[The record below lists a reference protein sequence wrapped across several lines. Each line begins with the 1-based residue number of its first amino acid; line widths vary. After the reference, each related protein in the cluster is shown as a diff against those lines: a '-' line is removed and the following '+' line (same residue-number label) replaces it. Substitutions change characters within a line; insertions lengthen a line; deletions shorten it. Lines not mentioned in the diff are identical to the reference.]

1 LAKKQFKAESKR
13 MLDLMIHSI
22 YTNRDIFLREL
33 ISNASDA
40 LDKLHY
46 ASLTDSTLSVSR
58 EDLKITLT
66 ADKDAG
72 TIIVSD
78 NGIGMTKEELEQN
91 LGTIAKSGTLQFR
104 ESLEEAAEVDV
115 IGQFGVGFYSAF
127 MVAQKLDVFSR
138 KAGEDVAHHWSSAGV
153 DGYTVEPCDKDTCG
167 TTIVITIKDDG
178 EDDDYST
185 YLDQHKISALVRKY
199 SDYIRYP
206 IEMMMERTRM
216 KEKPA
221 DAPEDASPEWE
232 TYQELAVLNSMVPLW
247 QRPKAELTEEDYF
260 GFYKKTFMDFSD
272 PAAMLHTS
280 AEGTV
285 SFKALLY
292 VPAAAPHDFY
302 TREYEK
308 GLALYSSSVMIME
321 KCGDLLPD
329 HFRFVRGI
337 VDSQDFSLNISREL
351 LQQTRELK
359 IIRQNLEK
367 KIKNE
372 LSKLMEADREKYEEF
387 WRSFGRQLKYG
398 VVDEYGANKD
408 LLQDLLLFPTSHADG
423 KPSTLAEYVSR
434 MPEEQS
440 VIYYSAG
447 ESVTMAAAVPQCE
460 RVRNA
465 GFEVIYFTEEVDEF
479 IVQTLT
485 GYQEKTFKSVL
496 DEDALPENE
505 EEKKALESKNE
516 ENKDLLDFIKETL
529 GEGVNTVRLSANL
542 GSHAAALNYEGPVS
556 LEMEKYFAKIDQD
569 MMGMPMKAERV
580 LEINPDSPSFALL
593 QDGWIKERPKAEKVA
608 KVLYQQA
615 LLAAGLP
622 LENPT
627 EFNSMVWELFS

>member
-1 LAKKQFKAESKR
+1 MAKKQFKAESRR

-46 ASLTDSTLSVSR
+46 ASLTDGNLDVKR
-58 EDLKITLT
+58 EELKISITP
-66 ADKDAG
+66 DKAAG
-72 TIIVSD
+72 IITIED

-127 MVAQKLDVFSR
+127 MVAKKLDVYSR
-138 KAGEDVAHHWSSAGV
+138 KAGEDIGHHWSSTGA
-153 DGYTVEPCDKDTCG
+153 DGYSVVSCEKDNWG
-167 TTIVITIKDDG
+167 TTIVITLKEDG
-178 EDDDYST
+178 EDEDFST
-185 YLDQHKISALVRKY
+185 YLDQHKLSALVRKY

-216 KEKPA
+216 KEKPE

-232 TYQELAVLNSMVPLW
+232 TYEELTVLNSMVPLW
-247 QRPKAELTEEDYF
+247 QRPKGELTEEDYY

-272 PAAMLHTS
+272 PVAMLHTA

-292 VPAAAPHDFY
+292 VPGTAPQNFY
-302 TREYEK
+302 MREFEK
-308 GLALYSSSVMIME
+308 GLALYSSGVLIME
-321 KCGDLLPD
+321 KCADLLPD

-367 KIKNE
+367 KIKSE
-372 LSKLMEADREKYEEF
+372 LAKLMESDREKYEGF
-387 WRSFGRQLKYG
+387 WASFGRQIKYG
-398 VVDEYGANKD
+398 VVEEYGTNKE
-408 LLQDLLLFPTSHADG
+408 LLQDLLLFPSSHADG
-423 KPSTLAEYVSR
+423 KPASLAEYVSR
-434 MPEEQS
+434 MSEEQS
-440 VIYYSAG
+440 FIYYAAG
-447 ESVTMAAAVPQCE
+447 ESAAMAAAVPQCE
-460 RVRNA
+460 RVQKA
-465 GFEVIYFTEEVDEF
+465 GFEVIYLTEEVDEF
-479 IVQTLT
+479 IVQTLAN
-485 GYQEKTFKSVL
+485 YQEKTFKSVL

-505 EEKKALESKNE
+505 EEKKALENKNE
-516 ENKDLLDFIKETL
+516 ENKDLLDFVKESL
-529 GEGVNTVRLSANL
+529 GERVNAVRLSASL
-542 GSHAAALNYEGPVS
+542 GSHSVALNYEGPIS
-556 LEMEKYFAKIDQD
+556 IEMEKYFAKIEQD
-569 MMGMPMKAERV
+569 MGGMPMKAQRV
-580 LEINPDSPSFALL
+580 LELNPDSRSFVLMQEL
-593 QDGWIKERPKAEKVA
+593 WIKERSKAEKVA

-622 LENPT
+622 LENPG
-627 EFNSMVWELFS
+627 EFNNMIWELL

>member
-1 LAKKQFKAESKR
+1 

-46 ASLTDSTLSVSR
+46 ASLTDSSLSVSR
-58 EDLKITLT
+58 EELKISLTL
-66 ADKDAG
+66 DKAAG
-72 TIIVSD
+72 LITVSD

-91 LGTIAKSGTLQFR
+91 LGTIAKSGTLQFK

-127 MVAQKLDVFSR
+127 MVAKKLDVYSR
-138 KAGEDVAHHWSSAGV
+138 KAGEETAYHWSSAGA
-153 DGYTVEPCDKDTCG
+153 DGYTVEACEKSGCG
-167 TTIVITIKDDG
+167 TTIVITVKEDG
-178 EDDDYST
+178 EDEDFST

-216 KEKPA
+216 KEKA
-221 DAPEDASPEWE
+221 EDAAEDASPEWE
-232 TYQELAVLNSMVPLW
+232 TYQELTVLNSMVPLW
-247 QRPKAELTEEDYF
+247 QRPKGELTEEDYF

-272 PAAMLHTS
+272 PVAMLHTS

-292 VPAAAPHDFY
+292 VPATAPQDFY
-302 TREYEK
+302 MREFEK
-308 GLALYSSSVMIME
+308 GLALYSSGVMIME
-321 KCGDLLPD
+321 KCADLLPD
-329 HFRFVRGI
+329 HFRFVRGV

-367 KIKNE
+367 KIKAE
-372 LSKLMEADREKYEEF
+372 LVKLMENEREKYESF

-398 VVDEYGANKD
+398 VVDEYGAHKE
-408 LLQDLLLFPTSHADG
+408 LLQDLLLFPSSHTDG
-423 KPSTLAEYVSR
+423 KPVSLAEYASR
-434 MPEEQS
+434 MGEEQTH
-440 VIYYSAG
+440 IYYAAG
-447 ESVTMAAAVPQCE
+447 ESAAMAASVPQCE
-460 RVRNA
+460 RVRKA
-465 GFEVIYFTEEVDEF
+465 GFEVIYLTEEVDEF
-479 IVQTLT
+479 IMQTLMS
-485 GYQEKTFKSVL
+485 YQEKTFKSVL

-516 ENKDLLDFIKETL
+516 ENKDLLAFVKETL
-529 GEGVNTVRLSANL
+529 GERVNAVRLSANL

-556 LEMEKYFAKIDQD
+556 IEMEKYFAKIEQD

-580 LEINPDSPSFALL
+580 LEINPDSRSFALM
-593 QDGWIKERPKAEKVA
+593 QEVWIVERPKAEKIA
-608 KVLYQQA
+608 NVLYQQA

-622 LENPT
+622 LENPGA
-627 EFNSMVWELFS
+627 FNSMIWELL

>member
-1 LAKKQFKAESKR
+1 MAKKQFKAESRR

-46 ASLTDSTLSVSR
+46 ASLTDSSLSVSR
-58 EDLKITLT
+58 EDLNISLTLDKAAGLIT
-66 ADKDAG
+66 
-72 TIIVSD
+72 VSD

-91 LGTIAKSGTLQFR
+91 LGTIAKSGTLQFK

-127 MVAQKLDVFSR
+127 MVAKKLDVYSR
-138 KAGEDVAHHWSSAGV
+138 KAGEETAYHWSSTGA
-153 DGYTVEPCDKDTCG
+153 DGYTVEACEKNGCG
-167 TTIVITIKDDG
+167 TTIVITVKEDG
-178 EDDDYST
+178 EDEDFST

-216 KEKPA
+216 KEKA
-221 DAPEDASPEWE
+221 EDAPEDASPEWE
-232 TYQELAVLNSMVPLW
+232 TYQELTVLNSMVPLW
-247 QRPKAELTEEDYF
+247 QRPKSELTEEDYF

-272 PAAMLHTS
+272 PVAMLHTS

-292 VPAAAPHDFY
+292 VPATAPQDFY
-302 TREYEK
+302 MREFEK
-308 GLALYSSSVMIME
+308 GLALYSSGVMIME
-321 KCGDLLPD
+321 KCADLLPD

-367 KIKNE
+367 KIKAE
-372 LSKLMEADREKYEEF
+372 LVKLMENDREKYEAF
-387 WRSFGRQLKYG
+387 WRSFGRQMKYG
-398 VVDEYGANKD
+398 VVDEYGAHKE
-408 LLQDLLLFPTSHADG
+408 LLQDLLLFPSSHADG
-423 KPSTLAEYVSR
+423 KPVSLAEYVSR
-434 MPEEQS
+434 MGEEQTH
-440 VIYYSAG
+440 IYYAAG
-447 ESVTMAAAVPQCE
+447 ESAAMAASVPQCE
-460 RVRNA
+460 RVRKA
-465 GFEVIYFTEEVDEF
+465 GFEVIYLTEEVDEF
-479 IVQTLT
+479 IMQTLMS
-485 GYQEKTFKSVL
+485 YQEKTFKSVL

-516 ENKDLLDFIKETL
+516 ENKDLLDFVKETL
-529 GEGVNTVRLSANL
+529 GERVNAVRLSANL

-556 LEMEKYFAKIDQD
+556 IEMEKYFAKIEQD

-580 LEINPDSPSFALL
+580 LEINPDSRSFALM
-593 QDGWIKERPKAEKVA
+593 QEVWIVERPKAEKIA
-608 KVLYQQA
+608 NVLYQQA

-622 LENPT
+622 LENPGA
-627 EFNSMVWELFS
+627 FNSMVWELL

>member
-1 LAKKQFKAESKR
+1 MVKKQFKAESRR

-46 ASLTDSTLSVSR
+46 ASLTDSSLEVKR
-58 EDLKITLT
+58 EDLKISLTL
-66 ADKDAG
+66 DKAAG
-72 TIIVSD
+72 TIILSD

-127 MVAQKLDVFSR
+127 MVAKKLDVYSR
-138 KAGEDVAHHWSSAGV
+138 KAGESAAYHWSSTGA
-153 DGYTVEPCDKDTCG
+153 DGYTVAPCEKDGWG
-167 TTIVITIKDDG
+167 TTIVITVKEDG
-178 EDDDYST
+178 EDEDYAT
-185 YLDQHKISALVRKY
+185 YLDQHRLSALVRKY

-206 IEMMMERTRM
+206 IEMLMERTRM

-232 TYQELAVLNSMVPLW
+232 TYEELAVLNSMVPLW
-247 QRPKAELTEEDYF
+247 QRPKGELTEEDYF

-272 PAAMLHTS
+272 PVAMLHAA

-292 VPAAAPHDFY
+292 VPGIAPQNFY
-302 TREYEK
+302 MREYEK
-308 GLALYSSSVMIME
+308 GLALYSSGVMIME
-321 KCGDLLPD
+321 KCADLLPD

-367 KIKNE
+367 KIKAE
-372 LSKLMEADREKYEEF
+372 LAKLMESDREKYETF

-398 VVDEYGANKD
+398 VVEEYGANKE
-408 LLQDLLLFPTSHADG
+408 LLQDLLLFPSSHADG
-423 KPSTLAEYVSR
+423 KPVSLAEYVSR
-434 MPEEQS
+434 MGEAQS
-440 VIYYSAG
+440 VVYYAAG
-447 ESVTMAAAVPQCE
+447 ENAAMAAAVPQCE
-460 RVRNA
+460 RVQKA
-465 GFEVIYFTEEVDEF
+465 GFEVIYLTEEVDEF
-479 IVQTLT
+479 IMQALVS
-485 GYQEKTFKSVL
+485 YQEKTFKSVL

-529 GEGVNTVRLSANL
+529 GDRVSAVRLSANL
-542 GSHAAALNYEGPVS
+542 GSHSAALNYEGPVS
-556 LEMEKYFAKIDQD
+556 IEMEKYFAKIEQD

-580 LEINPDSPSFALL
+580 LELNPDSRSFALL
-593 QDGWIKERPKAEKVA
+593 QDCWIKERPRAEKA
-608 KVLYQQA
+608 ANVLYQQA

-627 EFNSMVWELFS
+627 EFNSMVWELL

>member
-1 LAKKQFKAESKR
+1 

-46 ASLTDSTLSVSR
+46 ASLTDSSLSVSR
-58 EDLKITLT
+58 EELKISLTL
-66 ADKDAG
+66 DKAAG
-72 TIIVSD
+72 LITVCD

-91 LGTIAKSGTLQFR
+91 LGTIAKSGTLQFK

-127 MVAQKLDVFSR
+127 MVAKKLDVYSR
-138 KAGEDVAHHWSSAGV
+138 KAGEETAYHWSSAGA
-153 DGYTVEPCDKDTCG
+153 DGYTVEACEKSGCG
-167 TTIVITIKDDG
+167 TTIVITVKEDG
-178 EDDDYST
+178 EDEDFST

-216 KEKPA
+216 KEKA
-221 DAPEDASPEWE
+221 EDAAEDASPEWE
-232 TYQELAVLNSMVPLW
+232 TYQELTVLNSMVPLW
-247 QRPKAELTEEDYF
+247 QRPKGELTEEDYF

-272 PAAMLHTS
+272 PVAMLHTS

-292 VPAAAPHDFY
+292 VPATAPQDFY
-302 TREYEK
+302 MREFEK
-308 GLALYSSSVMIME
+308 GLALYSSGVMIME
-321 KCGDLLPD
+321 KCADLLPD
-329 HFRFVRGI
+329 HFRFVRGV

-367 KIKNE
+367 KIKAE
-372 LSKLMEADREKYEEF
+372 LVKLMENEREKYESF

-398 VVDEYGANKD
+398 VVDEYGAHKE
-408 LLQDLLLFPTSHADG
+408 LLQDLLLFPSSHTDG
-423 KPSTLAEYVSR
+423 KPVSLAEYASR
-434 MPEEQS
+434 MGEEQTH
-440 VIYYSAG
+440 IYYAAG
-447 ESVTMAAAVPQCE
+447 ESAAMAASVPQCE
-460 RVRNA
+460 RVRKA
-465 GFEVIYFTEEVDEF
+465 GFEVIYLTEEVDEF
-479 IVQTLT
+479 IMQTLMS
-485 GYQEKTFKSVL
+485 YQEKTFKSVL

-516 ENKDLLDFIKETL
+516 ENKDLLAFVKETL
-529 GEGVNTVRLSANL
+529 GERVNAVRLSANL

-556 LEMEKYFAKIDQD
+556 IEMEKYFAKIEQD

-580 LEINPDSPSFALL
+580 LEINPDSRSFALM
-593 QDGWIKERPKAEKVA
+593 QEVWIVERPKAEKIA
-608 KVLYQQA
+608 NVLYQQA

-622 LENPT
+622 LENPGA
-627 EFNSMVWELFS
+627 FNSMIWELL

>member
-1 LAKKQFKAESKR
+1 

-46 ASLTDSTLSVSR
+46 ASLTDSSLSVSR
-58 EDLKITLT
+58 EELKISLTL
-66 ADKDAG
+66 DKAAG
-72 TIIVSD
+72 LITVCD

-91 LGTIAKSGTLQFR
+91 LGTIAKSGTLQFK

-127 MVAQKLDVFSR
+127 MVAKKLDVYSR
-138 KAGEDVAHHWSSAGV
+138 KAGEETAYHWSSAGA
-153 DGYTVEPCDKDTCG
+153 DGYTVEACEKSGCG
-167 TTIVITIKDDG
+167 TTIVITVKEDG
-178 EDDDYST
+178 EDEDFST

-216 KEKPA
+216 KEKA
-221 DAPEDASPEWE
+221 EDAAEDASPEWE
-232 TYQELAVLNSMVPLW
+232 TYQELTVLNSMVPLW
-247 QRPKAELTEEDYF
+247 QRPKGELTEEDYF

-272 PAAMLHTS
+272 PVAMLHTS

-292 VPAAAPHDFY
+292 VPATAPQDFY
-302 TREYEK
+302 MREFEK
-308 GLALYSSSVMIME
+308 GLALYSSGVMIME
-321 KCGDLLPD
+321 KCADLLPD
-329 HFRFVRGI
+329 HFRFVRGV

-367 KIKNE
+367 KIKAE
-372 LSKLMEADREKYEEF
+372 LIKLMENEREKYESF

-398 VVDEYGANKD
+398 VVDEYGAHKE
-408 LLQDLLLFPTSHADG
+408 LLQDLLLFPSSHADG
-423 KPSTLAEYVSR
+423 KPVSLAEYVSR
-434 MPEEQS
+434 MGEEQTH
-440 VIYYSAG
+440 IYYAAG
-447 ESVTMAAAVPQCE
+447 ESAAMAASVPQCE
-460 RVRNA
+460 RVRKA
-465 GFEVIYFTEEVDEF
+465 GFEVIYLTEEVDEF
-479 IVQTLT
+479 IMQTLMS
-485 GYQEKTFKSVL
+485 YQEKTFKSVL

-516 ENKDLLDFIKETL
+516 ENKDLLAFVKETL
-529 GEGVNTVRLSANL
+529 GERVNAVRLSANL

-556 LEMEKYFAKIDQD
+556 IEMEKYFAKIEQD

-580 LEINPDSPSFALL
+580 LEINPDSRSFALM
-593 QDGWIKERPKAEKVA
+593 QEVWIVERPKAEKIA
-608 KVLYQQA
+608 NVLYQQA

-622 LENPT
+622 LENPGA
-627 EFNSMVWELFS
+627 FNSMIWELL